1 MHEPLVGD
9 DAHAEATELI
19 RGLIDRVVL
28 HPGVDGP
35 EMELVGDIAVVF
47 AIALPE
53 QRNAARA
60 WAADSE
66 AFRSSVRV
74 VAGARNHLNL
84 LLSAISAPSVA
95 TTSNR

>member
-1 MHEPLVGD
+1 MHEPLAGD
-9 DAHAEATELI
+9 DTHAGASELI
-19 RGLIDRVVL
+19 HGLIDRVVL

-35 EMELVGDIAVVF
+35 GIELVGDIAVVL

-74 VAGARNHLNL
+74 VAGVGFE
-84 LLSAISAPSVA
+84 P
-95 TTSNR
+95 TTFRL